1 MRFQRRQCAG
11 IDYYIQID
19 DDGKVISV
27 SQSLELLMQGRGI
40 QARVLLDKIENS
52 ASRILP
58 PVPVG
63 KIVAVGLNY
72 KTHAEESGKEL
83 PREPLLFMKPSTA
96 VIAHM
101 DPILLPPDSEE
112 VHFEGELAFVIGK
125 TAKDVPVEKVAEYIL
140 GYTILNDVT
149 ARDIQRREGKYT
161 RAKGYDTFAPLGP
174 TVVTDIDPM
183 DCIIETRVNHEVR
196 QHSPTNDMIF
206 NPFQLLSFISSIMT
220 LQPYDVITTG
230 TPCGV
235 GPIHHGDTVRI
246 SISGIGT
253 LENPVIHRNF
263 GK

>member
-19 DDGKVISV
+19 EQGNAISV
-27 SQSLELLMQGRGI
+27 SQSLDLLMQGRGI
-40 QARVLLDKIENS
+40 QAQALLEKIQNS
-52 ASRILP
+52 NGKILP

-72 KTHAEESGKEL
+72 KAHAEESGKEL
-83 PREPLLFMKPSTA
+83 PSEPLLFMKPSTA

-101 DPILLPPDSEE
+101 EHILLPHDSEE

-125 TAKDVPVEKVAEYIL
+125 TAKDIPVEKASEYIL

-183 DCIIETRVNHEVR
+183 TCIIETRVNHEIR
-196 QHSPTNDMIF
+196 QQSPITDMIF

-220 LQPYDVITTG
+220 LLPYDVITTG

-235 GPIHHGDTVRI
+235 GPIRHGDTVRI

-253 LENPVIHRNF
+253 LENPVLHRSF

>member
-19 DDGKVISV
+19 DQGNAISV

-40 QARVLLDKIENS
+40 QARALLEKIQNS
-52 ASRILP
+52 NEKILP

-72 KTHAEESGKEL
+72 KAHAEESGKEL
-83 PREPLLFMKPSTA
+83 PSEPLLFMKPSTA

-101 DPILLPPDSEE
+101 EPILLPHDSEE
-112 VHFEGELAFVIGK
+112 VHFEGELAFIIGK
-125 TAKDVPVEKVAEYIL
+125 TAKDVPVEKSSEYIL

-183 DCIIETRVNHEVR
+183 TCTIETRVNHEIR
-196 QHSPTNDMIF
+196 QQSPISDMIF

-220 LQPYDVITTG
+220 LLPYDVITTG

-235 GPIHHGDTVRI
+235 GPIQHGDTVRI

-253 LENPVIHRNF
+253 LENPVIHRSF
-263 GK
+263 RK